1 MNNCTIISEEQYC
14 NSILQDNIYE
24 YDNHKEYE
32 YVMDIC
38 TIISKEKYYNTILQD
53 NSQEYE
59 YVYDKIKNG
68 NSDYQIL
75 LKRIILYL
83 INFESKTIIAKL
95 RFFTELLLN
104 ENNINIFICISDKF
118 DKNFYIHDYLDTNFR
133 TPELDLYLKNRTELY
148 NNKNFNL
155 QFHIDPDLQW
165 LYDNIIALNR
175 WNNNTDEL
183 REDIKFINPPYLKSI
198 INNLKTSYNY
208 YLKKIEKEN
217 NKVNKRVI
225 ITYK

>member
-1 MNNCTIISEEQYC
+1 MNICTIISEEQYC
-14 NSILQDNIYE
+14 NSIQDNIYE

-53 NSQEYE
+53 NSQENIYEYE
-59 YVYDKIKNG
+59 YVYDKIKDG
-68 NSDYQIL
+68 NSDNQIL

-104 ENNINIFICISDKF
+104 EENINIFICISSNF
-118 DKNFYIHDYLDTNFR
+118 DPNFYVHDYLDENFR
-133 TPELDLYLKNRTELY
+133 TPDLQLYLTNRMELY

-155 QFHIDPDLQW
+155 QFHIDPNLQW

-183 REDIKFINPPYLKSI
+183 FEDIKFSTPPHLKSI
-198 INNLKTSYNY
+198 INNLRTSYNY

-217 NKVNKRVI
+217 KRVV
-225 ITYK
+225 ITF

>member
-1 MNNCTIISEEQYC
+1 MDIQEEY
-14 NSILQDNIYE
+14 DNLRENKYEYEYKYE
-24 YDNHKEYE
+24 YDNSYDNTKEYKN
-32 YVMDIC
+32 I
-38 TIISKEKYYNTILQD
+38 
-53 NSQEYE
+53 
-59 YVYDKIKNG
+59 YDSIRG
-68 NSDYQIL
+68 VTDDQIL

-83 INFESKTIIAKL
+83 INFESKDIISYNKL

-104 ENNINIFICISDKF
+104 EENINIFICISSKF
-118 DKNFYIHDYLDTNFR
+118 DPNFYLYDKLDKNFR

-148 NNKNFNL
+148 KNKNFNL
-155 QFHIDPDLQW
+155 QFYIDSDLEW

-183 REDIKFINPPYLKSI
+183 REDIKFKKPPYFESI
-198 INNLKTSYNY
+198 IKNFKTSYKH
-208 YLKKIEKEN
+208 YLKKIKKEN

>member
-1 MNNCTIISEEQYC
+1 
-14 NSILQDNIYE
+14 
-24 YDNHKEYE
+24 
-32 YVMDIC
+32 MDIC
-38 TIISKEKYYNTILQD
+38 TIISEDQYYISQD
-53 NSQEYE
+53 NSKEYECVMNIIISDEQYYNSILQNNSQENINKYE
-59 YVYDKIKNG
+59 YVYNKIKDG
-68 NSDYQIL
+68 NTDDQIL

-83 INFESKTIIAKL
+83 INFESKNIIAKL

-104 ENNINIFICISDKF
+104 EENINIFICISSNF
-118 DKNFYIHDYLDTNFR
+118 DPNFYVHDYSDKNFR
-133 TPELDLYLKNRTELY
+133 TPDLEMYLTNRMELY

-155 QFHIDPDLQW
+155 QFYIDPDLEW

-183 REDIKFINPPYLKSI
+183 YEDIKFTTPPYLKSI

-208 YLKKIEKEN
+208 YLKKIKKEK
-217 NKVNKRVI
+217 VR